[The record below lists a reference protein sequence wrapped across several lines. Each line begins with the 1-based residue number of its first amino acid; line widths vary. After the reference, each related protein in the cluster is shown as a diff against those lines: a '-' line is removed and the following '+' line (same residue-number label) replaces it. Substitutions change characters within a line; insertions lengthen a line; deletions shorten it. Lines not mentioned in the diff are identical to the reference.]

1 MKDNNQHVI
10 CFPQGR
16 EKKYRLL
23 FGLRSRIEYLERI
36 FKAKELLGG
45 RTCGRKKT
53 WLTIFD
59 KCHNRLLNDLK
70 NKIKRAGLTI
80 EKFCAAV
87 SIVYGDF
94 SDRAAH
100 SVPFPPEVKE
110 ADINEV
116 IELLE
121 VDNDENITKALYILT
136 RKLSL
141 VNDEDVDVS
150 SEQLSTSDS
159 NIVFQERRSSKSN
172 DNGDSAETGVGEPMS
187 SE

>member
-23 FGLRSRIEYLERI
+23 LGLRSRIEHLERI
-36 FKAKELLGG
+36 FRAKKLLGG
-45 RTCGRKKT
+45 RTCGRKET

-59 KCHNRLLNDLK
+59 KCRHRLLNDLK
-70 NKIKRAGLTI
+70 NKIKLAGLTI
-80 EKFCAAV
+80 EQFCAAV

-100 SVPFPPEVKE
+100 SVPLPPEVKE
-110 ADINEV
+110 KDINE
-116 IELLE
+116 IIKLLE
-121 VDNDENITKALYILT
+121 VHDDENISKTLYLLT
-136 RKLSL
+136 RKLCL

-150 SEQLSTSDS
+150 SE
-159 NIVFQERRSSKSN
+159 
-172 DNGDSAETGVGEPMS
+172 
-187 SE
+187 